1 MDNKE
6 NFERKEK
13 IKEKLE
19 KIVENLTKKAFEEVL
34 LEQYYEVAEKC
45 INEKPYN
52 IENHLTMIGFAFE
65 TNKIISLIKDEKI
78 KEKYDEKGQ
87 MIWDKWQ
94 EKIKSTV
101 NGFDLMQAINKTM
114 KKETKN

>member
-6 NFERKEK
+6 NFERKEE

-65 TNKIISLIKDEKI
+65 KI
-78 KEKYDEKGQ
+78 KENYDEKGQ
-87 MIWDKWQ
+87 MIWDKCQ

-114 KKETKN
+114 EKETKN